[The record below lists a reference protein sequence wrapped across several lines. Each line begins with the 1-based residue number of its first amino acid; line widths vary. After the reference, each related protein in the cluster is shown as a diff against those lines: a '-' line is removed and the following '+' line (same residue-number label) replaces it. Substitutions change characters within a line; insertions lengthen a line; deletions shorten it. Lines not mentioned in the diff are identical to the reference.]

1 MKVFS
6 SRGSAILN
14 IITILLVAVAMFVI
28 FQPEYARK
36 KMRRNFLAAVRAAEE
51 LYNAAQTYYIAHN
64 AWPSAAADIH
74 NRVDAKLI
82 SSWEISDGKYS
93 CELAYGRG
101 DKPINDIR
109 CSPVGKYATVMFYQ
123 VILSESALNKRF
135 CWAVKTNK
143 EAKEMCQ
150 HIGGIFSHEVGGRAV
165 PYAVYLIK
173 Q

>member
-6 SRGSAILN
+6 SRGSAVLN
-14 IITILLVAVAMFVI
+14 VITLLLVAVAMFAI

-36 KMRRNFLAAVRAAEE
+36 KMRKNFLAAVRAGEDLAS
-51 LYNAAQTYYIAHN
+51 AAQTYYIANN

-123 VILSESALNKRF
+123 VILSESALDKRF

-143 EAKEMCQ
+143 EAREMCEL
-150 HIGGIFSHEVGGRAV
+150 IGGTFYREVGGRSV
-165 PYAVYLIK
+165 PFAVYLIR